1 VLLAVLLSVP
11 ASLTPL
17 AQATEL
23 PGRPDVPKVK
33 STKVRQVT
41 TPQARAARDK
51 VARQKKA
58 DQILVDSARA
68 ERASAWPKASTST
81 TDLARAS
88 KAKSVVEVE
97 PVKAGATSASGKAQ
111 VTVLD
116 QKAARRAGVTGVLFT
131 IAAEQPGAAQ
141 VTIDYSSF
149 ASVVGGN
156 WSSRL
161 GLVRLP
167 ACALTTPAKA
177 ACRTTT
183 LVTSDNDV
191 TEESVTSRTSVAST
205 ATPSVMALTATTAT
219 TSTAGSGDFK
229 ATPLAASSTWEAGG
243 SSGAFAWSYPIT
255 VPPAAAGPAP
265 GLELSYSSAAIDGR
279 TANTNNQ
286 GSMVGEGFDLTSSY
300 IERKYG
306 VCEDDGQ
313 DDKSDLCWKYDNA
326 SLVLNGSA
334 SELVK
339 DDTTGVWHLKN
350 DDASKITHLTDAE
363 NGDADGEYWK
373 VVTGDGTTYTFGL
386 NKLPGAG
393 SERTRSVWTT
403 PVFGDDSGEP
413 GYDKGSEFKSRSVTQ
428 AWRWN
433 LDLVED
439 PRGNA
444 ATYWYA
450 AETNNYAKNS
460 DKTALASYTRGG
472 YLEEIRYGQRS
483 DTLFSAPASNK
494 VTFTYKE
501 RCTASECSSLTADTA
516 DDWPDVPF
524 DAICSAD
531 EDDCN
536 SNGPSFFTR
545 KRLTSINTHFWSR
558 AAEPD
563 AFLPVDTYT
572 LDQEFFD
579 GQDIGNSSD
588 QVLVLKSLTRTGRN
602 GTDISVPPVD
612 FTYQQRPNRVD
623 STSDDILALT
633 RPRIASII
641 AETGAITSVTFSDPE
656 CVRSSKMPAAEDN
669 NSMACYPV
677 YWPINGG
684 DPALDWFHKY
694 RVTAITTNDPGAGN
708 LGTQTSYDYETPG
721 WHYNDDPFTKEKER
735 TWSIW
740 RGYQKVTAYSGD
752 VGTTRSKTVKLFM
765 QGLNGDKKKDGT
777 TRTAVVKG
785 IDLDNVSGVTTD
797 NLDVG
802 DANDHDYYAGQLRQE
817 VTYNGA
823 TAISTAVNNLWANQT
838 ASQQKSYAHIKAY
851 FIRTARTY
859 SDTYLTAAQKWRISA
874 RSNTYDT
881 TYGMTTSTEN
891 HGDWSVTGDETCT
904 RIWYARNDAKGLTSL
919 VSRTRTVAKSCATS
933 EASLALPAN
942 SNTRGDVLSDTAT
955 VYDSPSVT
963 GWAPDQVPTLGLP
976 TWTGRA
982 KAYPAASGTAE
993 RNPLPATGWQT
1004 VTTTTF
1010 DTAAAKLGRPLS
1022 VTDAK
1027 GRTTTT
1033 AYYPAAAGPMTTKVI
1048 TQPKLASNS
1057 QAHQT
1062 TTVYD
1067 PARGP
1072 VNYTLDQN
1080 TKRTENTYDS
1090 LGRVTATWLPNRSKS
1105 AGDSPNV
1112 KYGYG
1117 MERDK
1122 APWTSVATLKADGA
1136 TYTTSFALYDGQL
1149 RPIQTQVTSPQGG
1162 RVLTDTRYDSR
1173 GLAYETYA
1181 DVYDNTT
1188 APNSTYSQVPYGG
1201 GSQTA
1206 TAFDGAGRPTTSTLL
1221 VGGVKKWSTTT
1232 TYTGDS
1238 TATTAVQGGNATRAI
1253 TDVFGRTVE
1262 NRTYA
1267 GAAPD
1272 DTEYGATT
1280 GTPYTS
1286 IRNTYTGDDKQDT
1299 ITGPDN
1305 AKWSY
1310 TYDLFGRQVKSVDPD
1325 KGTTVTAYT
1334 ELDQIDTVKDA
1345 ENRVLLYGYD
1355 ELGRATDLWQT
1366 SRTDANKI
1374 AAWTFDSVLKGLPTG
1389 STRYEG
1395 GKAYTKQVTD
1405 YDALYR
1411 PTATSLTLPS
1421 DDALVTSGAIAPTG
1435 TVTFETT
1442 YRLDGTVGTT
1452 KSPAVGGLA
1461 SETVETRYNSAGLP
1475 NELSGTS
1482 GYLLAADYTA
1492 LGQVGQLQ
1500 LGTAAGTKRV
1510 FVTNTWEKGTGRLL
1524 NAAVDDQTRGPVQE
1538 LAYGYDQA
1546 GNVTSIA
1553 DSADIGTGTDNQCL
1567 AYDAQRR
1574 LTEAWTPKTAN
1585 CATSGRTTAN
1595 LGGPAPYWTSYTY
1608 TASGQRKTEK
1618 QNTATPVTT
1627 TYCYNDT
1634 TRPHAL
1640 TATTTGSTCTGVA
1653 AQYTYDDTGNTEK
1666 RVEKA
1671 GSATTQSLVW
1681 GAEGKLTRVTEDAA
1695 ATATNYLYDAD
1706 GELLIRRDNATD
1718 GETVLYLGNTEV
1730 HLKTGQKWANR
1741 YYSVAGSTIALRT
1754 NQSGSEK
1761 LSFLAADQHG
1771 TSSVS
1776 ITADSTQA
1784 LTKRYTTPFGAK
1796 RGTATGVWP
1805 DDKGFLGKSAD
1816 ASTELTHVGAREY
1829 DPSIGQFISV
1839 DPILDP
1845 TAPQTVNGYS
1855 YAANNPVSFSDPTGL
1870 WLDDGTGHNEPRP
1883 NGGGGG
1889 QSPTPGIPA
1898 GGTGTVSGNNGSGWV
1913 SSHSPTTDDRDE
1925 LIKWFSEYSPNGHA
1939 PDGDYWNT
1947 PVIENNGPAQ
1957 ACFGK
1962 FACAKAL
1969 RFLLKNDD
1977 VEEAK
1982 RIAATYCLTHVN
1994 ACLDDEKAYDRGKL
2008 IESFVAALIP
2018 SGRGIGGSKRAPGGC
2033 YCFLAG
2039 TDVLMTEGRTKD
2051 IEDIKAGDK
2060 VVATDPETGETE
2072 LREVTRLIV
2081 TDSDKRFNEL
2091 SLATEEGTEKLT
2103 ATYEHPFWSPSQKRW
2118 IEAADLTVGMTL
2130 RTDDGSSVTV
2140 TANRSFTQHI
2150 RTYNLTVEGL
2160 HSYYVL
2166 AGQTPV
2172 LVHNSNCGPS
2182 LKDLQK
2188 DYPRRT
2194 VGILDVGGDQLPMI
2208 SGPGGQSGLLKNL
2221 PGRTKANGEHVE
2233 THAAAFLRMNP
2244 GVRKAVLYIDYP
2256 TGACGT
2262 CRSTLPDMLPEGA
2275 QLWVISP
2282 RRTEKFTGLP
2292 D

>member
-1 VLLAVLLSVP
+1 MLLAVLLSVP

-17 AQATEL
+17 AQAAEL
-23 PGRPDVPKVK
+23 PGRPDVPGVK
-33 STKVRQVT
+33 STKVRQIT
-41 TPQARAARDK
+41 TPQAKAARAK
-51 VARQKKA
+51 VAQQQKA
-58 DQILVDSARA
+58 DQKLVDSARA

-97 PVKAGATSASGKAQ
+97 PVKAGATSASGKAKI
-111 VTVLD
+111 TVLD
-116 QKAARRAGVTGVLFT
+116 QEAARRAGVTGVLFT
-131 IAAEQPGAAQ
+131 VAAEQPGSAQ
-141 VTIDYSSF
+141 VTVDYGAF
-149 ASVVGGN
+149 ASAVGGN
-156 WSSRL
+156 WASRL

-167 ACALTTPAKA
+167 ACALTTPAKE

-183 LVTSDNDV
+183 PVASDNDV

-205 ATPSVMALTATTAT
+205 AAPTVMALTATAAT
-219 TSTAGSGDFK
+219 ISTAGSGDFK

-255 VPPAAAGPAP
+255 APPAAAGPAP
-265 GLELSYSSAAIDGR
+265 ALELSYSSAAIDGR

-306 VCEDDGQ
+306 VCDDDGQ

-350 DDASKITHLTDAE
+350 DDASKVTHLTDAD
-363 NGDADGEYWK
+363 NSDADGEYWK

-393 SERTRSVWTT
+393 SERTDSVWTT

-450 AETNNYAKNS
+450 AETNNYAKNG
-460 DKTALASYTRGG
+460 DKAALASYTRGG

-501 RCTASECSSLTADTA
+501 RCTASDCSSLTEDTA

-545 KRLTSINTHFWSR
+545 KRLTSINTYFWSR

-563 AFLPVDTYT
+563 AFLPVDAYT

-588 QVLVLKSLTRTGRN
+588 QVLVLKSLTHTGKN
-602 GTDISVPPVD
+602 GPDISVPPVD

-656 CVRSSKMPAAEDN
+656 CVRGSRMPAAEDDN
-669 NSMACYPV
+669 RLSCYPV
-677 YWPINGG
+677 YWNINGG

-708 LGTQTSYDYETPG
+708 PGTQTSYTYDTPG

-752 VGTTRSKTVKLFM
+752 AGATRSKTVKLFA
-765 QGLNGDKKKDGT
+765 QGMDSDKKKDGT
-777 TRTAVVKG
+777 TRTAVVAG
-785 IDLDNVSGVTTD
+785 IDLDNTTAVTTD
-797 NLDVG
+797 NLDVA
-802 DANDHDYYAGQLRQE
+802 DLDDRDYYAGQLRQE
-817 VTYNGA
+817 IVYDGA
-823 TAISTAVNNLWANQT
+823 TAVSMTVNNLWAQQT
-838 ASQQKSYAHIKAY
+838 ASQQKSYANIKAY
-851 FIRTARTY
+851 FLKTARTY
-859 SDTYLTAAQKWRISA
+859 TYTYLTAAKKWRA
-874 RSNTYDT
+874 GAVTTTYDS
-881 TYGMTTSTEN
+881 TYGMTTSVEN

-904 RIWYARNDAKGLTSL
+904 RTWYARNGAKGLTSL
-919 VSRTRTVAKSCATS
+919 VSRTRTVAKPCATT
-933 EASLALPAN
+933 EASLTLPAN
-942 SNTRGDVLSDTAT
+942 SDTRGDVLSDTAT
-955 VYDSPSVT
+955 VYDSPSAK

-982 KAYPAASGTAE
+982 KAYPAASGTPE

-1004 VTTTTF
+1004 VTTTTY
-1010 DTAAAKLGRPLS
+1010 DTAAAKLGRPIS

-1048 TQPKLASNS
+1048 TQPKLASNG

-1072 VNYTLDQN
+1072 VSYTLDQN
-1080 TKRTENTYDS
+1080 TQRTENTYDS
-1090 LGRVTATWLPNRSKS
+1090 LGRVTATWLPNRS
-1105 AGDSPNV
+1105 GGGSPNV

-1136 TYTTSFALYDGQL
+1136 TYTTSYALYDAQL
-1149 RPIQTQVTSPQGG
+1149 RPIQTQVTSPKGG

-1188 APNSTYSQVPYGG
+1188 EPTSTYSQVPYGS
-1201 GSQTA
+1201 GSQTG
-1206 TAFDGAGRPTTSTLL
+1206 TEFDGAGRPTTSTLL
-1221 VGGVKKWSTTT
+1221 VDGVKKWSTTT

-1238 TATTAVQGGNATRAI
+1238 TATTAVQGGNAIRAI

-1262 NRTYA
+1262 TRTYA
-1267 GAAPD
+1267 GTAPN

-1280 GTPYTS
+1280 GTSYTS
-1286 IRNTYTGDDKQDT
+1286 VRNTYTGDDKQDT

-1325 KGTTVTAYT
+1325 KGTTVTGYT
-1334 ELDQIDTVKDA
+1334 DLDQIDTAKDA

-1355 ELGRATDLWQT
+1355 ELGRTTDLWQT
-1366 SRTDANKI
+1366 TRTDANKL
-1374 AAWTFDSVLKGLPTG
+1374 AAWTFDTVLKGLPTA

-1395 GKAYTKQVTD
+1395 GKSYTRKVTAYDTLGR
-1405 YDALYR
+1405 A
-1411 PTATSLTLPS
+1411 TATALTLPS
-1421 DDALVTSGAIAPTG
+1421 DDPLVTSGAVGAT
-1435 TVTFETT
+1435 TAFETT
-1442 YRLDGTVGTT
+1442 YRLDGTVGST
-1452 KSPAVGGLA
+1452 KSPAAGGLA
-1461 SETVETRYNSAGLP
+1461 SEIVETRYNSAGLP

-1510 FVTNTWEKGTGRLL
+1510 FVTNTWEKGTDRLL

-1538 LAYGYDQA
+1538 LAYDYDQA
-1546 GNVTSIA
+1546 GNVTSIT
-1553 DSADIGTGTDNQCL
+1553 DGADIGTGTDNQCL

-1574 LTEAWTPKTAN
+1574 LTEAWTPETAD
-1585 CATSGRTTAN
+1585 CTTSGRTTAN

-1608 TASGQRKTEK
+1608 NTSGQRKTEK

-1671 GSATTQSLVW
+1671 GSTTAQSLAW
-1681 GAEGKLTRVTEDAA
+1681 GAEGELTRVTEGTA

-1718 GETVLYLGNTEV
+1718 GETVLYLGTTEV

-1741 YYSVAGSTIALRT
+1741 YYGVAGSTIALRT
-1754 NQSGSEK
+1754 NQSGTEK

-1776 ITADSTQA
+1776 LTADSTQA
-1784 LTKRYTTPFGAK
+1784 LTKRYSTPFGAS
-1796 RGTATGVWP
+1796 RGATTGVWP

-1816 ASTELTHVGAREY
+1816 AGTGLTHVGAREY
-1829 DPSIGQFISV
+1829 DPSVGQFISV

-1845 TAPQTVNGYS
+1845 AAPQTVNGYS
-1855 YAANNPVSFSDPTGL
+1855 YAANNPVSFSDPTGTIL
-1870 WLDDGTGHNEPRP
+1870 VNSDGTQCSGGWTKCGPGRKSSGS
-1883 NGGGGG
+1883 GGG
-1889 QSPTPGIPA
+1889 TKT
-1898 GGTGTVSGNNGSGWV
+1898 GTGTGGGNDDSGWV
-1913 SSHSPTTDDRDE
+1913 STHAPTTNDLDK
-1925 LIKWFSEYSPNGHA
+1925 LMQVFSECSPNGHC

-1947 PVIENNGPAQ
+1947 PVMENSGPAQ

-1962 FACAKAL
+1962 LACAKAY
-1969 RFLLKNDD
+1969 RFLLRSDD

-1982 RIAATYCLTHVN
+1982 HIAATYCLANFN
-1994 ACLDDEKAYDRGKL
+1994 ACVKDAKAYERGKL
-2008 IESFVAALIP
+2008 IESFIGALITG
-2018 SGRGIGGSKRAPGGC
+2018 GRGIKGSKGVGRTC
-2033 YCFLAG
+2033 MCFLAG
-2039 TDVLMTEGRTKD
+2039 TDVLLAEGRTKD
-2051 IEDIKAGDK
+2051 IEDIEVGDK
-2060 VVATDPETGETE
+2060 VVATDPETGETG

-2081 TDSDKRFNEL
+2081 TDSDKHFNEL

-2130 RTDDGSSVTV
+2130 RTDNGSSVTV
-2140 TANRSFTQHI
+2140 TANRSFTRHV

-2160 HSYYVL
+2160 HTYYVL
-2166 AGQTPV
+2166 AGNTPV
-2172 LVHNSNCGPS
+2172 LVHNASCGPS
-2182 LKDLQK
+2182 LKNLPK
-2188 DYPRRT
+2188 DYDRRT
-2194 VGILDVGGDQLPMI
+2194 VGILDVGNEQLPMI

-2221 PGRTKANGEHVE
+2221 PGRMKANAEHVE

-2244 GVRKAVLYIDYP
+2244 GIRKAVLYIDYP
-2256 TGACGT
+2256 TGACGA
-2262 CRSTLPDMLPEGA
+2262 CRSTLPDMLPEGT

-2282 RRTEKFTGLP
+2282 QRTEKFVGLP